1 MFTIEILIIIFLLLL
16 LIYVSGRMNYYE
28 AQAETRLETIEE
40 LKQHNLLLSYINNDK
55 AAEFVHYNF

>member
-55 AAEFVHYNF
+55 AAEFVHDNF